1 MTAQLQRIGDA
12 ERPRVQRDAE
22 LSLAC
27 RDPALGDFFTLV
39 NRTVDTFSGC
49 PTDVSAFNALANQ
62 VLGNPI
68 DNGIVDFAVGIK
80 RRVGSG
86 NKTG

>member
-1 MTAQLQRIGDA
+1 
-12 ERPRVQRDAE
+12 

-27 RDPALGDFFTLV
+27 RDPALGDFFTLF

-49 PTDVSAFNALANQ
+49 PADVSAFNALANQ
-62 VLGNPI
+62 MLGNPI

-80 RRVGSG
+80 RRMGAAIRPVSFVM
-86 NKTG
+86 